1 MRDLDAIAR
10 TLNARASVISA
21 KQRALPP
28 GQEVGVTVRD
38 DGTWHST
45 TRLGADEST
54 AAHEALLTR
63 EGVRGVTLWYARDL
77 AATWKSVTAET
88 AAWVAHERALPTC
101 VGCGCADDAACIGGC
116 WWAAPGLCS
125 RCARQAADVADMSSP
140 VGVVL

>member
-28 GQEVGVTVRD
+28 GQELGVTVRD

-77 AATWKSVTAET
+77 AASWKSLTAEN
-88 AAWVAHERALPTC
+88 AAWVAYERALPTC
-101 VGCGCADDAACIGGC
+101 AGCGCSDDAACMGGC
-116 WWAAPGLCS
+116 WWVVPGQMCS
-125 RCARQAADVADMSSP
+125 TCADGEREREMSYATA
-140 VGVVL
+140 